1 MGGFWWHFYRGKR
14 KWGIFRK
21 QEWATENFLNRLY
34 RFKGAFRIAGRST
47 CCPVGS
53 LLLLIISKLYHVL
66 NSFQLFFS
74 FHLKPLPFWATSG
87 PPQLHTLVW
96 RSKMK
101 PWAIRALD
109 WRRLWLIW
117 LGHASANSGLTT
129 RSLPWGAARYAGHV
143 GGHRIALQNNRGGVQ
158 STG

>member
-1 MGGFWWHFYRGKR
+1 MQLEERWWETFDFYRGKR

-21 QEWATENFLNRLY
+21 EEWATEIFLNRLY

-53 LLLLIISKLYHVL
+53 LLLLIIASSITCSILS
-66 NSFQLFFS
+66 NFF
-74 FHLKPLPFWATSG
+74 LPFWGTSG

-96 RSKMK
+96 RSKMN

-109 WRRLWLIW
+109 WRRLWRLWLIW
-117 LGHASANSGLTT
+117 PGHASANSGLTT
-129 RSLPWGAARYAGHV
+129 RS
-143 GGHRIALQNNRGGVQ
+143 ALRRCQVCRTCRWPQ
-158 STG
+158 DSFTK